1 MFRRLLTFEE
11 AEETIRRHFKPRP
24 VGVEEI
30 PLLQAHNRVLAEDVV
45 ASLDIPPFDRSTVDG
60 YTVKAEDT
68 YGAEEN
74 RPVWLKVRGSVNAG
88 EKPKAIVTH
97 GTAAE
102 IVTGAPMP
110 HGSNAVVMK
119 EHTKREDDDLYVY
132 GAVAKDENVM
142 KAGTDI
148 GKGHTALRASQ
159 SLGSKEVGVLAAVG
173 AAKVKVYKTPRV
185 AALSTGA
192 EVVEPG
198 RKLRHGKIYDI
209 NAYSLNAA
217 VLESGGEPVF
227 LGVFPD
233 DGTKMQ
239 KVLEHA
245 LESADMV
252 LTSGAV
258 SVGPK
263 DVMPDTL
270 NSLGKPGIIVSG
282 IAVKPGKPTTVALVD
297 GKLIFSL
304 PGHPAS
310 ALLMFHLLVRPIIRS
325 LAGRR
330 AEKDLEVKA
339 SASMRMFPARGRRTY
354 VMVRLKRGRSGQL
367 IAEPVPAGASGAI
380 TTLANADGFVE
391 IGEAV
396 QFVDSGEEVTVRLF
410 GNMPDGLA

>member
-1 MFRRLLTFEE
+1 MFRKLLTFEE

-24 VGVEEI
+24 VGVEELS
-30 PLLQAHNRVLAEDVV
+30 LLHAHNRVLAEDVV
-45 ASLDIPPFDRSTVDG
+45 ATLDIPPFDRSTVDG
-60 YTVKAEDT
+60 YAVKAEDT

-74 RPVWLKVRGSVNAG
+74 RPVWLKVRGSANAG
-88 EKPKAIVTH
+88 EKPKAVVTH
-97 GTAAE
+97 GTAAD

-110 HGSNAVVMK
+110 QGSNAVIMK
-119 EHTKREDDDLYVY
+119 EHTKREDDDIYIY
-132 GAVAKDENVM
+132 GAVAEDENVM
-142 KAGTDI
+142 KTGTDI
-148 GKGHTALRASQ
+148 RKGRTVLGAGQ

-173 AAKVKVYKTPRV
+173 VAKVKAYKAPRV
-185 AALSTGA
+185 AVLSTGA

-198 RKLRHGKIYDI
+198 RRLLQGKIYDI

-217 VLESGGEPVF
+217 VAENGGEPVF
-227 LGVFPD
+227 MGVFPD
-233 DGTKMQ
+233 DKNEMQ
-239 KVLEHA
+239 KA
-245 LESADMV
+245 LERALGSADMV

-270 NSLGKPGIIVSG
+270 TSLGKPGIIVSG

-297 GKLIFSL
+297 GKLVFSL

-330 AEKDLEVKA
+330 AEKDLEVRA
-339 SASMRMFPARGRRTY
+339 SASMRMFPAKGRRTY
-354 VMVRLKRGRSGQL
+354 VMVRLKRGKTGRL
-367 IAEPVPAGASGAI
+367 IAEPVQAGASGAI

-391 IGEAV
+391 IGETV

-410 GNMPDGLA
+410 GNMPDGLT